1 MKSLSVFVLVASLLA
16 APAQASENASRAAP
30 EMSQAVLSSDTRADP
45 AALNLARELVGLV
58 YPVSDTIDAMRT
70 GWMDGLA
77 TIESVSMR
85 SIVKQEY
92 ERTLDRLEP
101 IIVRHFPKI
110 QDAYAG
116 AYAQEFTVAELRDLV
131 AFANSS
137 TGRHFLKDTNFADFD
152 ERVLEA
158 NEGMTEDLE
167 PVMMDLRKA
176 LCEQKT
182 QARIAQGE
190 TDAKCPLA

>member
-1 MKSLSVFVLVASLLA
+1 MKRFPAFVLVAAMLA
-16 APAQASENASRAAP
+16 APVHASERVDDASY
-30 EMSQAVLSSDTRADP
+30 EMSQAELSSGAQADP

-101 IIVRHFPKI
+101 IIVRYFPKI

-116 AYAQEFTVAELRDLV
+116 AYAQEFTVAELRDLI

-152 ERVLEA
+152 ERVLKA